1 MKRIVVVIAL
11 VAPLLAG
18 GALLVGSNV
27 STPPSFKA
35 SAGSL
40 GAASAQEA
48 IRTVKLK
55 VDGLWCASCAYI
67 ARQALIRTPGVLDAR
82 VSGRTKTAVVTYDPT
97 KVDLE
102 TLIAATTNYGYPSQ
116 VLVQ

>member
-48 IRTVKLK
+48 IRTVKLA
-55 VDGLWCASCAYI
+55 VDNMWCASCSYI
-67 ARQALIRTPGVLDAR
+67 VRQALMKTPGVLEAK
-82 VSGRTKTAVVTYDPT
+82 VSGRARTAVVTYDPT
-97 KVDLE
+97 KADPQA
-102 TLIAATTNYGYPSQ
+102 LIAATTNYGYPSQ
-116 VLVQ
+116 ILVQ